1 MDPPTA
7 SGFMLPPCSQPA
19 QPCFKNFIKSVY
31 RDTVEFRMGVGP
43 FLEWGRLAFLENV
56 FIPPA
61 PSSPRPAAPS
71 TAAERKRCS
80 PPQRIPGA
88 LSTAAQPPS
97 QPRKGVR
104 AFQVL
109 LHQTRGGRGQ

>member
-31 RDTVEFRMGVGP
+31 QDTVEFRMGVGP

-56 FIPPA
+56 SIPPA
-61 PSSPRPAAPS
+61 PLL
-71 TAAERKRCS
+71 
-80 PPQRIPGA
+80 PPPGC
-88 LSTAAQPPS
+88 P
-97 QPRKGVR
+97 
-104 AFQVL
+104 
-109 LHQTRGGRGQ
+109 